1 MDMDKPVFLV
11 AGASSGMGRATA
23 LRLGRQGAN
32 VVISSRREDAC
43 DAVAEQI
50 IADGGAASARAFD
63 GTDPGSAADL
73 IGWIGDQYGKLDGA
87 FNNLGDTV
95 GEGPLHEMPLDR
107 WHASMAVN
115 LNAVFYL
122 MRAQIPLMLENGG
135 GAIVNNSSTGGLRG
149 TRGLSDYS
157 AAKWGLIGLTKSAA
171 IEYAA
176 GGLRINAIAPGII
189 ETEKFTE
196 LEKGLP
202 ELFDKLRAETPI
214 GRFGAIDEIAK
225 TACWLLQDAPAYL
238 NGTVIPVDGART
250 A

>member
-1 MDMDKPVFLV
+1 MDKPVFLV

-23 LRLGRQGAN
+23 MHLGRQGAH
-32 VVISSRREDAC
+32 VVVASRRKDVC
-43 DAVAEQI
+43 DEVAGQI
-50 IADGGAASARAFD
+50 ASDGGAASARAFD
-63 GTDPGSAADL
+63 GTDPQSAADL
-73 IGWIGDQYGKLDGA
+73 IGWIREECGKLDGA
-87 FNNLGDTV
+87 FNNLGDTI

-107 WHASMAVN
+107 WRASMAVN
-115 LNAVFYL
+115 LDSVFHL

-149 TRGLSDYS
+149 TRGLADYS

-176 GGLRINAIAPGII
+176 AGLRINAIAPGIT

-196 LEKGLP
+196 LEQGLP
-202 ELFDKLRAETPI
+202 ELFETLRRETPI
-214 GRFGAIDEIAK
+214 GRFGTMDEIAQ
-225 TACWLLQDAPAYL
+225 TVGWLLQDAPAYL
-238 NGTVIPVDGART
+238 NGTVIPIDGART